1 MAVEVVQLGDGFTIL
16 LCSTRILCLRGT
28 IHNDRVTHTREGKE
42 CDGGESVSYHLYIP
56 GTTS

>member
-16 LCSTRILCLRGT
+16 LSSTCILCLRGT

-42 CDGGESVSYHLYIP
+42 SDGGESVSYDLHITR
-56 GTTS
+56 TTS